1 MTGYSSFRDS
11 VYLGYNDLFSVQKQ
25 GKVSQPWKV
34 PVLSKLFLKVSY
46 YGTFP

>member
-11 VYLGYNDLFSVQKQ
+11 VYLGYNGLFLLQKQ

-34 PVLSKLFLKVSY
+34 PVLSKLFSQSALLRNI
-46 YGTFP
+46 P